1 MNILKNA
8 SLTVFLTCIR
18 LVFFVYRLTVVT
30 RYSWFPISKVVSELM
45 VTKNLKLLRYVIAVI
60 AVLFS

>member
-18 LVFFVYRLTVVT
+18 LVFFCVSFNG
-30 RYSWFPISKVVSELM
+30 RYAIHLVPYL
-45 VTKNLKLLRYVIAVI
+45 
-60 AVLFS
+60 

>member
-30 RYSWFPISKVVSELM
+30 RY
-45 VTKNLKLLRYVIAVI
+45 T
-60 AVLFS
+60 